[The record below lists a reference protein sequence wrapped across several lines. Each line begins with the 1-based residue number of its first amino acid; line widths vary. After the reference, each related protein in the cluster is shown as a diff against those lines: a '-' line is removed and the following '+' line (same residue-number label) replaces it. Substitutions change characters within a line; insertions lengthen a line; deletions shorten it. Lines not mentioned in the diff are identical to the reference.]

1 MQLTSFTLMLVHRWL
16 PSSETL
22 QNMKMCQKTNC
33 RILHMFVIFA
43 IGVKFVLHHKTH
55 SFKSSTQYENENF
68 LPWTPQNISTI
79 FPLFNAIKIMKFFPV
94 HFFWIR
100 RRRGDESR
108 IQSEYKD
115 SNWRSN
121 DLPPL
126 TKQMKEKCYELN
138 FLSFL
143 FFFGISTV
151 IISFKKNS
159 LKERFCAQFHF

>member
-1 MQLTSFTLMLVHRWL
+1 MHKISIRSCNWRHSPWMVLVHRWL

-94 HFFWIR
+94 HFFEYE
-100 RRRGDESR
+100 GDVGMSHEYNLSTK
-108 IQSEYKD
+108 IQIEG
-115 SNWRSN
+115 
-121 DLPPL
+121 LMICPL
-126 TKQMKEKCYELN
+126 
-138 FLSFL
+138 
-143 FFFGISTV
+143 
-151 IISFKKNS
+151 
-159 LKERFCAQFHF
+159 